1 MDWMKDRPTKTGFY
15 WYRGPIS
22 PSASDEPPIT
32 VVKVIICAE
41 SFVEELGKEAD
52 EDLVTYIG
60 EWFGPIA
67 PPE

>member
-1 MDWMKDRPTKTGFY
+1 
-15 WYRGPIS
+15 
-22 PSASDEPPIT
+22 
-32 VVKVIICAE
+32 VKVIICAE